1 MLPPI
6 CSSTHDIALTKK
18 RKNIRSRSGNREN
31 SIIFHSRRIYLK
43 SRDAGGNDN
52 HSHSQKSSLPQ
63 SSIDRLRPPPLMQT
77 RFQAR
82 RHRHRSQLTGGCLQ
96 KLHNIAPKM
105 NEEFLRRKET
115 ITKRI
120 QAMKALGNP
129 MGISSCNDASKDI
142 GRKEVDK
149 LDVNDAAKLVPP
161 TSPKI
166 LGYRRINDND
176 MEKDSNKERRRSSIF
191 KQQFRDRRRSSIMLS
206 QINGSN
212 SNKSLE
218 SEDFDSLEEDGTYTG
233 MFSFLD
239 SWTGKV

>member
-1 MLPPI
+1 
-6 CSSTHDIALTKK
+6 
-18 RKNIRSRSGNREN
+18 
-31 SIIFHSRRIYLK
+31 
-43 SRDAGGNDN
+43 
-52 HSHSQKSSLPQ
+52 
-63 SSIDRLRPPPLMQT
+63 
-77 RFQAR
+77 
-82 RHRHRSQLTGGCLQ
+82 
-96 KLHNIAPKM
+96 M
-105 NEEFLRRKET
+105 NEEFLKRKET

-129 MGISSCNDASKDI
+129 MARSPCNDASKDI
-142 GRKEVDK
+142 DRKEVDK
-149 LDVNDAAKLVPP
+149 LDVNDAVKLVPP

-166 LGYRRINDND
+166 LGYRRINEKD

-218 SEDFDSLEEDGTYTG
+218 SEDFDSLDEDGTYTG
-233 MFSFLD
+233 IFTFLD